1 MSFFIAGAVIIFL
14 SSVSSLFFGRKGD
27 WASRVG
33 GLGTV
38 IGSAIAL
45 IPPLQVLLKGGVLS
59 LQTEWSIPFGTF
71 FIQIDSL
78 SAFFLLPILVLCALA
93 AVYGIDYLKAYQ
105 THRNLGPVWFFFNLL
120 LVSML
125 VVVTARNSLLFL
137 IAWELMTLASF
148 FLVTFEHHRPAVRQA
163 GFLYLLAAHIGTAFL
178 IIFFVLLGSRTGSAD
193 FAAVPKIPSMAA
205 DILFV
210 LAVIGFGIKAGFMPL
225 HIWLPHAHPAAPSH
239 VSAVMSGVMI
249 KTGIYGLVRTICL
262 LQTPPAWWGWTLII
276 LGAVSGLLGALFAS
290 AQQDL
295 KRLLAYCSVEN
306 IGIIALGLGTGL
318 LGIHQNHAA
327 LAVLGIA
334 GGLLHV
340 LNHAFFKGLLFLSAG
355 SVLHSTGTG
364 QIDRLGGLMKQM
376 PWTAAAFL
384 IGAVAVPGIPPLNG
398 FFSEFLIYLG
408 LFKKGINSGLETVI
422 AVLLTVGGLALI
434 GGLALAAFTKAFGIV
449 FLGSPRSASAQHA
462 HEAGPLMKTSFL
474 ILAMLCLLLG
484 LFSPRLI
491 YVLRPVLLSLTG
503 LTNEAIQIELVQ
515 ASSILSQIVKVAVL
529 FGLLAGG
536 LFLVRIRLLRGRRVE
551 SAVTWDC
558 GYAQP
563 DSRMQYTGTSFTQFL
578 ADLFGRLL
586 PTRKNIASPTGFF
599 PNSGQYSEETD
610 DSCEKY
616 LFRPAARQIVRLSAK
631 LQWLQHG
638 RLQVY
643 ILYIALALWILL
655 IWKLM

>member
-1 MSFFIAGAVIIFL
+1 MSFFFTGTILIFL
-14 SSVSSLFFGRKGD
+14 SGVSSLFFGRKGD
-27 WASRVG
+27 WASRAG
-33 GLGTV
+33 AWGTV
-38 IGSAIAL
+38 IGSAIAF
-45 IPPLQVLLKGGVLS
+45 IAPLQVLWGGAVLS
-59 LQTEWSIPFGTF
+59 LRTEWSIPFASF
-71 FIQIDSL
+71 FIQIDPL
-78 SAFFLLPILVLCALA
+78 SAFFLMPILGLCALA
-93 AVYGIDYLKAYQ
+93 AVYGIEYLRAYQ
-105 THRNLGPVWFFFNLL
+105 SQRNLGPVWFFYNLL

-125 VVVTARNSLLFL
+125 LVVTARNSLLFL
-137 IAWELMTLASF
+137 IAWEIMTLASF
-148 FLVTFEHHRPAVRQA
+148 FLVTFEHRRPAVRQA

-178 IIFFVLLGSRTGSAD
+178 IVFFVLLGSRAGSAD
-193 FAAVPKIPSMAA
+193 FAAVPRIPSGEANL
-205 DILFV
+205 LFV

-290 AQQDL
+290 SQQDL

-318 LGIHQNHAA
+318 LGIHQHNAA

-340 LNHAFFKGLLFLSAG
+340 LNHAVFKGLLFLSAG

-408 LFKKGINSGLETVI
+408 IFKKGMNSGLETVI
-422 AVLLTVGGLALI
+422 AVMLTVGGLALI
-434 GGLALAAFTKAFGIV
+434 GGLALAAFTKAFGII
-449 FLGSPRSASAQHA
+449 FLGSPRSASAQHG
-462 HEAGPLMKTSFL
+462 HEAGPLMKVSL
-474 ILAMLCLLLG
+474 LVLAVLCLLLG
-484 LFSPRLI
+484 LFSPYLI
-491 YVLRPVLLSLTG
+491 SILRPALLSITG
-503 LTNEAIQIELVQ
+503 LADDAIQIELVQ
-515 ASSILSQIVKVAVL
+515 ASSVLSQIVKAAVL
-529 FGLLAGG
+529 FGVSAGVLL
-536 LFLVRIRLLRGRRVE
+536 LIRFRLLRGRRVE
-551 SAVTWDC
+551 NAVTWDC
-558 GYAQP
+558 GYARP

-578 ADLFGRLL
+578 ADLFGWLL
-586 PTRKNIASPTGFF
+586 PTSKNITPPTGFF
-599 PNSGQYSEETD
+599 PNSGQYREETE
-610 DSCEKY
+610 DSSEKY

>member
-1 MSFFIAGAVIIFL
+1 MSFFIAGAAIILL
-14 SSVSSLFFGRKGD
+14 SGVSSLFFGRKGN
-27 WASRVG
+27 WAPRAG
-33 GLGTV
+33 GIGAV
-38 IGSAIAL
+38 IGSALACIT
-45 IPPLQVLLKGGVLS
+45 PLQVLLGSDVLS
-59 LQTEWSIPFGTF
+59 LRTEWSIPFGAF
-71 FIQIDSL
+71 YIQIDSL

-93 AVYGIDYLKAYQ
+93 AVYGMEYLRAYQ
-105 THRNLGPVWFFFNLL
+105 SQRNLGPVWFFYNLL

-125 VVVTARNSLLFL
+125 LVVSARNSLLFL

-148 FLVTFEHHRPAVRQA
+148 FLVTFEHNRPAVRQA

-178 IIFFVLLGSRTGSAD
+178 IVFFVLLGSRTGSTD
-193 FAAVPKIPSMAA
+193 FAAVPKIPSAAA

-262 LQTPPAWWGWTLII
+262 LGIPPAWWGWTLII
-276 LGAVSGLLGALFAS
+276 LGAVSGLLGALFA
-290 AQQDL
+290 ATQQDI

-318 LGIHQNHAA
+318 LGIHQNNAA

-384 IGAVAVPGIPPLNG
+384 IGAIAVPGIPPLNG

-408 LFKKGINSGLETVI
+408 LFKKGMNSGLETVI

-434 GGLALAAFTKAFGIV
+434 GGLALAAFTKAFGII
-449 FLGSPRSASAQHA
+449 FLGNPRSVSAQYA

-491 YVLRPVLLSLTG
+491 YVLRPVLLSITG
-503 LTNEAIQIELVQ
+503 LAGETIQIELVQ
-515 ASSILSQIVKVAVL
+515 ASSILSQIVKIAVL

-536 LFLVRIRLLRGRRVE
+536 LFLVRIRLLRGRQVE

-586 PTRKNIASPTGFF
+586 PTRKNVTPPTGLF

-610 DSCEKY
+610 DICEKH